1 VLPEALHERPVLL
14 WEQDDLE
21 LEATFVVSVEGCWG
35 VSVWTYDE
43 FDDPS
48 WDGRVGVGEEVGST
62 GLSGFGSGEEE
73 AELLRG
79 TELFEAERGELE
91 PEKKI

>member
-1 VLPEALHERPVLL
+1 M
-14 WEQDDLE
+14 
-21 LEATFVVSVEGCWG
+21 
-35 VSVWTYDE
+35 
-43 FDDPS
+43 
-48 WDGRVGVGEEVGST
+48 GEEVGST